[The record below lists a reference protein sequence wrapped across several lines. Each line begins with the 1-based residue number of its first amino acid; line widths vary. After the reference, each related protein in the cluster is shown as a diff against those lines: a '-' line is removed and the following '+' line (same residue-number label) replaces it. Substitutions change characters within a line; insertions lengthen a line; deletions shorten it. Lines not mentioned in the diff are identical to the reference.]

1 MAPKHIGSIA
11 INALA
16 ALLCVVLAGCA
27 HSQSVSTID
36 SKMKSDS
43 PLQSMLP
50 PAVAALLPVLLADAA
65 QRSGQPQDRLRVVR
79 ALAVTWPDGWLHRP
93 ADRAAAA

>member
-36 SKMKSDS
+36 SKMKFD
-43 PLQSMLP
+43 
-50 PAVAALLPVLLADAA
+50 
-65 QRSGQPQDRLRVVR
+65 
-79 ALAVTWPDGWLHRP
+79 
-93 ADRAAAA
+93 